1 MDVQPRLLLEE
12 LKQLERAE
20 KDAGKS
26 KRLRIVILAMEGWT
40 ALAVAVGLSR
50 RVCQHWV
57 YRFNEQG
64 LAGLE
69 DHRGRQPTSPLT
81 SEQEEAIRRRID
93 GGPTAQDG
101 ICSLRGADI
110 RRFLQPEFGLLRSLA
125 GVYHLLH
132 RRGYSYLRPRPRH
145 RKADPEA
152 VDAFRQAWPERL
164 PTIAAEHPGKR
175 LLVYFQDESRFGQ
188 QGTTTQVWAKK
199 GSRPPVVRQTE
210 YEYLWVLGTVCPE
223 TGHPEGLLS
232 PQLNA
237 NIVNIFLEQFSKTVP
252 DDVQAVMLWD
262 GAGFHTSQQLHVPK
276 NVTLIK
282 LPA

>member
-26 KRLRIVILAMEGWT
+26 KRLRVVILAMEGWT
-40 ALAVAVGLSR
+40 APAVAMAVGLSR

-69 DHRGRQPTSPLT
+69 DGRGRQPTSPLT

-93 GGPTAQDG
+93 AGPTAQDG

-110 RRFLQPEFGLLRSLA
+110 RRFLQQEFGLLRSLA

-132 RRGYSYLRPRPRH
+132 RLGYSYLRPRPRH

-152 VDAFRQAWPERL
+152 VEAFRQAWPERL
-164 PTIAAEHPGKR
+164 QAIAAEHPASVCSSTSR
-175 LLVYFQDESRFGQ
+175 MSRASANREQPPRFGRRRAR
-188 QGTTTQVWAKK
+188 GPRSF
-199 GSRPPVVRQTE
+199 GRP
-210 YEYLWVLGTVCPE
+210 
-223 TGHPEGLLS
+223 S
-232 PQLNA
+232 
-237 NIVNIFLEQFSKTVP
+237 
-252 DDVQAVMLWD
+252 
-262 GAGFHTSQQLHVPK
+262 TSTCGCWEPSAPK
-276 NVTLIK
+276 RATPK
-282 LPA
+282 DF